1 MEYLEDLLILV
12 TRAAILIFECI
23 GVGVI
28 TFSGLQGIVNYIRR
42 KPNTRLL
49 LAKGLSMGLEFKL
62 GGEILRTVIIR
73 DMSEIIMVGAII
85 ILRTILAVLIHWE
98 IKNEEEE
105 YELSHQREEEKE
117 GPEDSQS

>member
-1 MEYLEDLLILV
+1 MEYLEDLLVIV
-12 TRAAILIFECI
+12 TRGAILIFECI

-28 TFSGLQGIVNYIRR
+28 TFSGLQGIVNYIRK
-42 KPNTRLL
+42 KPDTRLI

-105 YELSHQREEEKE
+105 YEFHHQKEEEKRDVRR
-117 GPEDSQS
+117 P